1 MTTLYIA
8 GPMSGYEDFN
18 FPAFDEAAE
27 QLTAAG
33 YDVINPAEEDRK
45 LGIDPSMPQS
55 LFTEQDYHEAMKRD
69 IPLVL
74 SVDGV
79 ALLPGWR
86 RSRGANIEHDVCRAI
101 GNPAMMVEAWLF
113 KASKEKSLLSRSN

>member
-1 MTTLYIA
+1 
-8 GPMSGYEDFN
+8 MSGYEDFN

-27 QLTAAG
+27 ELRAAG
-33 YDVINPAEEDRK
+33 YDVVNPAEEDRK

-55 LFTEQDYHEAMKRD
+55 LFTEADFNEAMKRD

-101 GNPAMMVEAWLF
+101 GNPAMTVQAWLF
-113 KASKEKSLLSRSN
+113 QASKERALISRSN